1 MLSTSVPVP
10 RHGMVSLDPTAWP
23 AVLAT
28 LPPELKKTVVA
39 DWAARGWPLVG
50 RRPACGDLPG
60 LVPLGLPLPPELGRH
75 RLMLRLK
82 PDAIRAVCA
91 PPRLSDCH
99 AAAPHGW
106 RDTLGAMVSQDA
118 ETRCFGSL
126 AWEAMTGLPYL
137 TPGSDLD
144 LLWTVENAVAADA
157 LTDRIARLAQSAPM
171 RIDGELLFRSGRAVQ
186 WREWRSGTAQVLA
199 KQTDGVAM
207 VARDAVA
214 A

>member
-1 MLSTSVPVP
+1 
-10 RHGMVSLDPTAWP
+10 
-23 AVLAT
+23 
-28 LPPELKKTVVA
+28 
-39 DWAARGWPLVG
+39 
-50 RRPACGDLPG
+50 
-60 LVPLGLPLPPELGRH
+60 
-75 RLMLRLK
+75 
-82 PDAIRAVCA
+82 
-91 PPRLSDCH
+91 
-99 AAAPHGW
+99 
-106 RDTLGAMVSQDA
+106 MVSQDA